1 MADKNLTL
9 NEQAI
14 ASTRTAI
21 KGTKIVENEI
31 NTGISFF
38 EGKKRLVK
46 ILKSKTGL
54 SVEVNVVLDKET
66 EEKFGLTKITRKMA
80 HEKHLG
86 TMQYMA
92 KINDIKLFPEFIK
105 KAVDAFKAEQVAEKA
120 SKEAEEKAV

>member
-1 MADKNLTL
+1 MAESKLTL
-9 NEQAI
+9 VEQAT
-14 ASTRTAI
+14 ALTRTAI

-46 ILKSKTGL
+46 ILKTKGNPSM
-54 SVEVNVVLDKET
+54 EINVVLDKET
-66 EEKFGLTKITRKMA
+66 EEKYGLTRISRKVA

-92 KINDIKLFPEFIK
+92 KINDIKLFPELIK
-105 KAVDAFKAEQVAEKA
+105 KTVDAFKAEQLTEKAEKA
-120 SKEAEEKAV
+120 ANE